1 MFSKAVTSS
10 VSRTT
15 AFTLRQQPILNRFPL
30 RPTLPQYVRTITLQR
45 AFAAPMSNLLLIKR
59 QLSTTPMHSHEHK
72 VCWKCNNIV
81 PQIDLHCSNDDCGV
95 IQNIPHDMNFF
106 EALEA
111 GLGENAA
118 EPAYDVDV
126 KRLRMSFLRKQ
137 QQVHPDSYA
146 QKSSHEYQLAQ
157 TQSSYLNKAYN
168 TLKDPLARAQYMLA
182 LNGVEVAESESL
194 EDPELLMEV
203 MEIREQMEDAETE
216 DDIMQLKQENNEK
229 IEQTAEQLSK
239 AFSSNNMEEAKEL
252 TIQLQYWDNIRRAI
266 VDWAPGKR
274 IEIQH

>member
-1 MFSKAVTSS
+1 MTILRPAAVPMSSS
-10 VSRTT
+10 VMLKR
-15 AFTLRQQPILNRFPL
+15 
-30 RPTLPQYVRTITLQR
+30 
-45 AFAAPMSNLLLIKR
+45 LI
-59 QLSTTPMHSHEHK
+59 STTQPQSHEHK
-72 VCWKCNNIV
+72 VCWKCNHIV

-95 IQNIPHDMNFF
+95 IQSTPQDINFF

-118 EPAYDVDV
+118 DPIYDVDV

-137 QQVHPDSYA
+137 QRVHPDSYA
-146 QKSSHEYQLAQ
+146 QKSSEEYQLAQ

-203 MEIREQMEDAETE
+203 MEIREQMEEAETE
-216 DDIMQLKQENNEK
+216 EDIKKLKQENIDK
-229 IEQTAEQLSK
+229 IAHTAEQLTKSFK
-239 AFSSNNMEEAKEL
+239 SNNMDEAKEL
-252 TIQLQYWDNIRRAI
+252 TIQMQYWDNIRRAI

-274 IEIQH
+274 IELQH